1 MNACRAAF
9 GSGHDGKGRKGLESV
24 SDMLS
29 RPSISVHR
37 HDGDPLRRP
46 RLAWMLGKAMQT
58 QMYFTGAN
66 TKCSVFPQHR
76 HSDKRREYQHSF
88 CSGSSAML
96 TAWAICHGRV
106 CAPPD
111 STDNAPAPSPS
122 LGSSTTPAAFNASVS
137 SWPSCIK
144 SDTTGGSIQPGPSPR
159 WYVPA
164 TQMAQTQMSI
174 RPPSSRRTPLS
185 IPSPRA
191 TPVVRQQATVGRCD
205 ATRGCGVSNADC

>member
-1 MNACRAAF
+1 MQ
-9 GSGHDGKGRKGLESV
+9 GSRTPGSPQTSQEEGTTGEAQSKGESLGKCQPDWSPHEC
-24 SDMLS
+24 LS
-29 RPSISVHR
+29 
-37 HDGDPLRRP
+37 
-46 RLAWMLGKAMQT
+46 GKAMQT